1 MIKIIKR
8 TTDNKYLKSVETET
22 WVDDAKDAFEMTY
35 LECETAKAALN
46 GVFLPEQL
54 KEIINPYKGKPMTDE
69 EKVQMSAMKP
79 RKNVLPKSQSILMNN
94 RVSNKEDYLKSLDI
108 SKFFNK

>member
-22 WVDDAKDAFEMTY
+22 WVDNIKDAFEMTY
-35 LECETAKAALN
+35 LECEAAKEALN

-54 KEIINPYKGKPMTDE
+54 QVIINPQKGKPMTDE
-69 EKVQMSAMKP
+69 EIAQMSAMKP
-79 RKNVLPKSQSILMNN
+79 RKNVLPKSQPMMMND
-94 RVSNKEDYLKSLDI
+94 RVNEKEEYLKNLDI
-108 SKFFNK
+108 SKFF

>member
-22 WVDDAKDAFEMTY
+22 WVDSINEAFEMTY
-35 LECETAKAALN
+35 LECESAKAALN

-54 KEIINPYKGKPMTDE
+54 QVIINPQKGKPMTDE
-69 EKVQMSAMKP
+69 EIAQMSEIK
-79 RKNVLPKSQSILMNN
+79 PKSQSMMNN
-94 RVSNKEDYLKSLDI
+94 RVSKKEEYLKSLDI
-108 SKFFNK
+108 SEFFKR

>member
-22 WVDDAKDAFEMTY
+22 WVNDAKDAFEMTY
-35 LECETAKAALN
+35 LECESAKEALN

-54 KEIINPYKGKPMTDE
+54 QVIINPQKGKPMTDE
-69 EKVQMSAMKP
+69 EMSQMSAMRP
-79 RKNVLPKSQSILMNN
+79 RKNVSQNLRSMSMNN
-94 RVSNKEDYLKSLDI
+94 RVSKKEEYLKSLDI
-108 SKFFNK
+108 SKFLKK